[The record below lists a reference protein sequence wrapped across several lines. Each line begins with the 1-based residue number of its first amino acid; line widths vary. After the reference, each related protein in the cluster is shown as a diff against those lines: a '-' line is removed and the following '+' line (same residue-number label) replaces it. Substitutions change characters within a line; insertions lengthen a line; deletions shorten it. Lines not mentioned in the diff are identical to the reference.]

1 MTKKKKSKEDSVPLF
16 LIKFTLIGLFLLALI
31 LLAYYKFGPQWKRP
45 YPSLRNRYATKGIDI
60 ARYAGKVDWDKVAD
74 QGYGFV
80 YMKATEGTSLTDPNY
95 SSYYQ
100 KAKQAGLRVGAYHF
114 FRFDQAGSDQAQNF
128 LSTALIDTTDMPLVI
143 DVEEYTNY
151 EVNETQ
157 AQEVRAVLTE
167 MIAIV
172 ESRVGRKVML
182 YTNKNGYERIIAGFF
197 KDNPIWICDISG
209 SRPSLS
215 DGREWTMWQYSHNA
229 RIKGVQGNVDLN
241 VVQNFANL
249 TH

>member
-1 MTKKKKSKEDSVPLF
+1 MAKKKKTKEESIPLF
-16 LIKFTLIGLFLLALI
+16 LIKFTLAGLLLVAII
-31 LLAYYKFGPQWKRP
+31 LVGYFKFGPQLKRH

-60 ARYAGKVDWDKVAD
+60 ARFAGKVDWEAVAD

-80 YMKATEGTSLTDPNY
+80 YMKATEGTSYVDPNY
-95 SSYYQ
+95 AKYYQ
-100 KAKQAGLRVGAYHF
+100 KAKLAGLRVGAYHF
-114 FRFDQAGSDQAQNF
+114 FRFDQSGSDQAQNF
-128 LSTALIDTTDMPLVI
+128 LSVALIDTTDMPLVI

-151 EVNETQ
+151 EVNATQ

-172 ESRVGRKVML
+172 ESRIGRKVML
-182 YTNKNGYERIIAGFF
+182 YSNKRGYERIIAGFF

-209 SRPSLS
+209 ARPSLV
-215 DGREWTMWQYSHNA
+215 DGREWTMWQHTHDA
-229 RIKGVQGNVDLN
+229 RIKGVQGPVDLN

-249 TH
+249 N

>member
-31 LLAYYKFGPQWKRP
+31 LLGYYKFSSQWKRP

-60 ARYAGKVDWDKVAD
+60 ARYAGKVDWELVAD

-80 YMKATEGTSLTDPNY
+80 YMKATEGSSLVDANY
-95 SSYYQ
+95 NRYYS

-182 YTNKNGYERIIAGFF
+182 YTNKNGYDRIIAGFF

-215 DGREWTMWQYSHNA
+215 DGREWTMWQHTHNA

-241 VVQNFANL
+241 VVQNFSNL
-249 TH
+249 NN